1 MAKSAPNDTAHDFE
15 KSLARLETIV
25 AGMEDNSQSLEQSLS
40 AFEEGIKLTR
50 EAQKAL
56 LEAEQKVQVLL
67 QDGEELVASDFSED
81 EPGE

>member
-1 MAKSAPNDTAHDFE
+1 MTKSAPNSTAHDFE
-15 KSLARLETIV
+15 TSLARLETIV

-56 LEAEQKVQVLL
+56 VEAEQKVQLLL
-67 QDGEELVASDFSED
+67 QDGEEIVTADFPED
-81 EPGE
+81 EPPE

>member
-1 MAKSAPNDTAHDFE
+1 MAKNSPKDTAYDFE

-50 EAQKAL
+50 KR
-56 LEAEQKVQVLL
+56 KKHW
-67 QDGEELVASDFSED
+67 
-81 EPGE
+81 

>member
-1 MAKSAPNDTAHDFE
+1 MAKNSPNDTAHDFE

-25 AGMEDNSQSLEQSLS
+25 TGMEDNSQSLEQSLS

-56 LEAEQKVQVLL
+56 IEAEQKVQLLL
-67 QDGEELVASDFSED
+67 QDGEELAVSDFSED
-81 EPGE
+81 ESRE

>member
-1 MAKSAPNDTAHDFE
+1 MAKSSQNDTAHDFE
-15 KSLARLETIV
+15 KSVARLESII

-56 LEAEQKVQVLL
+56 VEAEQKVQLLL
-67 QDGEELVASDFSED
+67 QDGEKLVTSDFSED
-81 EPGE
+81 EARE

>member
-1 MAKSAPNDTAHDFE
+1 MAKSPPNDNAHDFE

-25 AGMEDNSQSLEQSLS
+25 TGMEDNSQSLEQSLS

-56 LEAEQKVQVLL
+56 IEAEQKVQLLL
-67 QDGEELVASDFSED
+67 QDGEELAVSDFSED
-81 EPGE
+81 ESRE

>member
-1 MAKSAPNDTAHDFE
+1 MAKNSPKDTAYDFE

-56 LEAEQKVQVLL
+56 VEAEQKVQVLL

>member
-1 MAKSAPNDTAHDFE
+1 MTKSAPNSTAHDFE

-56 LEAEQKVQVLL
+56 VEAEQKVQLLL
-67 QDGEELVASDFSED
+67 QDGEEIVTADFPED
-81 EPGE
+81 EPPE

>member
-1 MAKSAPNDTAHDFE
+1 MAKSAPNHTAHDFE

-25 AGMEDNSQSLEQSLS
+25 AGMEDSSQTLEQSLS

-56 LEAEQKVQVLL
+56 VEAEQKVQLL
-67 QDGEELVASDFSED
+67 LDDGEELVVSDFSED
-81 EPGE
+81 ESRE